1 MNTGST
7 NTEGMSNSGGILKR
21 VRQSRVKEEKSTGG
35 SPIVV
40 ARGSHG
46 LGWEQ
51 TQCFQKAGKTE
62 LDFQHSP
69 HSLKTPGSLY

>member
-7 NTEGMSNSGGILKR
+7 NTEGMSNREEFSREL
-21 VRQSRVKEEKSTGG
+21 RQSRVKEERSTGG

-40 ARGSHG
+40 ATGSHG

-51 TQCFQKAGKTE
+51 TQSFQKAGKTE

-69 HSLKTPGSLY
+69 HSLKTPGSLC

>member
-1 MNTGST
+1 M
-7 NTEGMSNSGGILKR
+7 
-21 VRQSRVKEEKSTGG
+21 
-35 SPIVV
+35 V

-51 TQCFQKAGKTE
+51 TQSFQKAGKTE

-69 HSLKTPGSLY
+69 HSLKPQEVFDEMNECQNAPIRVYPKTWSLVLHFTLDIPVLNREA